1 MLKIMVMGIGDIMND
16 VMNGL
21 FAKNTQENIDLVLI
35 EYEKSSFKKSDLSNV
50 IYLETGTRYLTPSP
64 VPALG
69 EEWLNDENNRQ
80 KIRQYLDNVDLLFI
94 VGNMGGN
101 LGIIGTSELA
111 KLAKEFGVFT
121 MSIALKPFTFEGSKR
136 NNYFN
141 QYLPTL
147 KQYSDSTLVVPC
159 DDIQQRL
166 AEKVSM
172 KEMFQVSIP
181 DYVGKIID
189 TFYHLVNNDNAFI
202 PLEAVDF
209 QEVFSK
215 HCYVVIGQ
223 GVATGENAGEVAV
236 NLALQDNTLKRLA
249 VKDTQ
254 DCVVYISTKESVFN
268 LEQFQ
273 SISNM
278 IMDYY
283 SNDSDMFFSVVFNE
297 TQQHDIE
304 LMIFATSAEYYDSQI
319 EN

>member
-1 MLKIMVMGIGDIMND
+1 MLKIMVMGIGDIIND
-16 VMNGL
+16 IMNGL
-21 FAKNTQENIDLVLI
+21 SAKINKENIDLVLI

-50 IYLETGTRYLTPSP
+50 IYLETGLRGLGTGYAPD
-64 VPALG
+64 LG

-80 KIRQYLDNVDLLFI
+80 KIRQYLENIDLLFI
-94 VGNMGGN
+94 MGNMGGD

-111 KLAKEFGVFT
+111 KLAKEVGVFT
-121 MSIALKPFTFEGSKR
+121 ISIALKPFTFEGSKR
-136 NNYFN
+136 NSYFN
-141 QYLPTL
+141 QYLPKL
-147 KQYSDSTLVVPC
+147 KQYSDCTLVVPC

-189 TFYHLVNNDNAFI
+189 TFYHMVNNDNVFI

-209 QEVFSK
+209 QEIFSK
-215 HCYVVIGQ
+215 NCYVVSGQ
-223 GVATGENAGEVAV
+223 AVATGEKAGEVAV

-249 VKDTQ
+249 VKDIQ

-283 SNDSDMFFSVVFNE
+283 GDDSDVFFSIVFNE
-297 TQQHDIE
+297 MQQHDIE